1 MRSAKPYA
9 NTANVAYMY
18 ALETIE
24 SKDETIYEQHSL
36 AVELIHN
43 MIPERG

>member
-1 MRSAKPYA
+1 MRNANPYA

-18 ALETIE
+18 ALETLQL
-24 SKDETIYEQHSL
+24 KDGPIYQQHSL
-36 AVELIHN
+36 AVELIHD